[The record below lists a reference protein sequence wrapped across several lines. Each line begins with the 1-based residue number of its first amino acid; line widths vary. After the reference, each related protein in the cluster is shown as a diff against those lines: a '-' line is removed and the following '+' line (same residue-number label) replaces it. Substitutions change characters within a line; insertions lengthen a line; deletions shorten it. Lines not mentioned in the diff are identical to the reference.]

1 MDQDKIFEFILEIK
15 SSLASI
21 DSKVN
26 GITDQLRNHES
37 RIQKI
42 EEQSAKQNEKQ
53 NDTTTKIL
61 GGTIS
66 KLLTI
71 LGYVIGGSALI
82 AKFCA

>member
-1 MDQDKIFEFILEIK
+1 MEQDKFFEFILEIK

-42 EEQSAKQNEKQ
+42 EEQGSKQNEA
-53 NDTTTKIL
+53 TTKLL

-66 KLLTI
+66 KILTI

-82 AKFCA
+82 TKFCA

>member
-1 MDQDKIFEFILEIK
+1 MEQDKIFEFILEIK

-26 GITDQLRNHES
+26 DITDQLRNHES

-42 EEQSAKQNEKQ
+42 EEQGSKQNEE
-53 NDTTTKIL
+53 TTKLL
-61 GGTIS
+61 GGTIT
-66 KLLTI
+66 KILTI

-82 AKFCA
+82 TKFYA

>member
-1 MDQDKIFEFILEIK
+1 MEQDKIFEFILEIK

-26 GITDQLRNHES
+26 DITDQLRNHES

-42 EEQSAKQNEKQ
+42 EEQGSRQNEA
-53 NDTTTKIL
+53 TTKLL

-66 KLLTI
+66 KILTI

-82 AKFCA
+82 TKFYA

>member
-1 MDQDKIFEFILEIK
+1 MEEDKFFEFILEIK

-42 EEQSAKQNEKQ
+42 EEQGSKQNEE
-53 NDTTTKIL
+53 TTKLL
-61 GGTIS
+61 GGTI
-66 KLLTI
+66 LRILTI

-82 AKFCA
+82 TKFCA

>member
-1 MDQDKIFEFILEIK
+1 MEQDKIFEFILEIK

-26 GITDQLRNHES
+26 DITDQLRNHES

-42 EEQSAKQNEKQ
+42 EEQGSKQNEA
-53 NDTTTKIL
+53 TTKLL

-66 KLLTI
+66 KILTI
-71 LGYVIGGSALI
+71 LGYVIGGSALLT
-82 AKFCA
+82 KFYA

>member
-1 MDQDKIFEFILEIK
+1 MEQDKIFEFILEIK

-26 GITDQLRNHES
+26 DITEQLRNHES

-42 EEQSAKQNEKQ
+42 EEQGSKQNEA
-53 NDTTTKIL
+53 TTKIL

-66 KLLTI
+66 KILVI

-82 AKFCA
+82 TKFCA

>member
-1 MDQDKIFEFILEIK
+1 MEQDKIFEFILEIK

-37 RIQKI
+37 RIEKI
-42 EEQSAKQNEKQ
+42 EEQGSKQNEA
-53 NDTTTKIL
+53 TTKIL
-61 GGTIS
+61 GGTIT
-66 KLLTI
+66 KILTI

-82 AKFCA
+82 AKFYA

>member
-42 EEQSAKQNEKQ
+42 EEQGSKQNEV
-53 NDTTTKIL
+53 TTKLL

-66 KLLTI
+66 KILTI

-82 AKFCA
+82 TKFCA

>member
-1 MDQDKIFEFILEIK
+1 MEQDKIFEFILEIK

-26 GITDQLRNHES
+26 NITDQLRNHES
-37 RIQKI
+37 RIEKI
-42 EEQSAKQNEKQ
+42 EEQSSKQNEA
-53 NDTTTKIL
+53 TTKIL
-61 GGTIS
+61 GGTIT
-66 KLLTI
+66 KILTI

>member
-1 MDQDKIFEFILEIK
+1 MEQDKIFEFILEIK

-26 GITDQLRNHES
+26 DITDQLRNHES

-42 EEQSAKQNEKQ
+42 EEQGSRQNEA
-53 NDTTTKIL
+53 TTKLL

-66 KLLTI
+66 KIFTI
-71 LGYVIGGSALI
+71 LGYVIGGSALLT
-82 AKFCA
+82 KF

>member
-1 MDQDKIFEFILEIK
+1 MEQDKIFEFILEIK

-26 GITDQLRNHES
+26 DIADQLRNHES

-42 EEQSAKQNEKQ
+42 EEQCSKQNEE
-53 NDTTTKIL
+53 TTKLL

-66 KLLTI
+66 KILTI
-71 LGYVIGGSALI
+71 LGYVIGGSALLT
-82 AKFCA
+82 KFCA

>member
-1 MDQDKIFEFILEIK
+1 MEQDKIFELILEIK

-37 RIQKI
+37 RIEKI
-42 EEQSAKQNEKQ
+42 EEQGSKQNEA
-53 NDTTTKIL
+53 TTKIL
-61 GGTIS
+61 GGTIT
-66 KLLTI
+66 KILTI

-82 AKFCA
+82 SKFCA

>member
-1 MDQDKIFEFILEIK
+1 MEQDKIFEFILEIK

-42 EEQSAKQNEKQ
+42 EEQGSKQNEA
-53 NDTTTKIL
+53 TTKLL

-66 KLLTI
+66 KILTI

-82 AKFCA
+82 TKFCA

>member
-1 MDQDKIFEFILEIK
+1 MEQEKIFEFILEIK

-42 EEQSAKQNEKQ
+42 EEQGSKQNE
-53 NDTTTKIL
+53 TTTKIL
-61 GGTIS
+61 GGTIT
-66 KLLTI
+66 KILTI

>member
-42 EEQSAKQNEKQ
+42 EEQSSKQNE
-53 NDTTTKIL
+53 TTTKIL
-61 GGTIS
+61 GGTLS
-66 KLLTI
+66 KILTI

>member
-1 MDQDKIFEFILEIK
+1 MDTDKFFELILEIK

-26 GITDQLRNHES
+26 GITDQLRNHET
-37 RIQKI
+37 RIEKI
-42 EEQSAKQNEKQ
+42 EEQGSKQNEE
-53 NDTTTKIL
+53 TTKIL
-61 GGTIS
+61 GGTIA
-66 KLLTI
+66 KILTI

>member
-1 MDQDKIFEFILEIK
+1 MEQDKIFEFILEIK

-42 EEQSAKQNEKQ
+42 EEQGSKQNEA
-53 NDTTTKIL
+53 TTKLL
-61 GGTIS
+61 GRTIS
-66 KLLTI
+66 KILTI

-82 AKFCA
+82 TKFCA

>member
-1 MDQDKIFEFILEIK
+1 MEQDKIFEFILEIK
-15 SSLASI
+15 SSLTSI

-42 EEQSAKQNEKQ
+42 EEQGYKQNEA
-53 NDTTTKIL
+53 TTKLL

-66 KLLTI
+66 KILTI

-82 AKFCA
+82 TKFWA

>member
-1 MDQDKIFEFILEIK
+1 MEQDKIFEFILEIK

-42 EEQSAKQNEKQ
+42 EEQSSKQNE
-53 NDTTTKIL
+53 TTTKIL
-61 GGTIS
+61 GGTIT
-66 KLLTI
+66 KILTI

>member
-1 MDQDKIFEFILEIK
+1 MEQDKIFEFILEIK

-42 EEQSAKQNEKQ
+42 EEQGSKQNE
-53 NDTTTKIL
+53 TTTKIL
-61 GGTIS
+61 GGTIT
-66 KLLTI
+66 KILTI

>member
-1 MDQDKIFEFILEIK
+1 MEQDKIFEFILEIK

-37 RIQKI
+37 RLQRI
-42 EEQSAKQNEKQ
+42 EEQGSKQNEA
-53 NDTTTKIL
+53 TTKIL

-66 KLLTI
+66 KILTI
-71 LGYVIGGSALI
+71 MGYVIGGSALV

>member
-1 MDQDKIFEFILEIK
+1 MEQDKIFEFILEIK

-26 GITDQLRNHES
+26 DITDQLRNHES

-42 EEQSAKQNEKQ
+42 EEQGSKQNEA
-53 NDTTTKIL
+53 TTKLL

-66 KLLTI
+66 KILTI
-71 LGYVIGGSALI
+71 LGYVIGGSALLT
-82 AKFCA
+82 KFCA

>member
-1 MDQDKIFEFILEIK
+1 MDTDKFFELILEIK

-37 RIQKI
+37 RIEKI
-42 EEQSAKQNEKQ
+42 EEQGSKQNEE
-53 NDTTTKIL
+53 TTKLL
-61 GGTIS
+61 GGTIA
-66 KLLTI
+66 KILTI

-82 AKFCA
+82 TKFCA

>member
-1 MDQDKIFEFILEIK
+1 MEQDKIFEFILEIK

-42 EEQSAKQNEKQ
+42 EEQGSKQNEA
-53 NDTTTKIL
+53 TTKIL
-61 GGTIS
+61 GVTIS
-66 KLLTI
+66 KILTI

-82 AKFCA
+82 TKFCA

>member
-1 MDQDKIFEFILEIK
+1 MEQDKIFEFILEIK

-26 GITDQLRNHES
+26 DITDQLRNHES

-42 EEQSAKQNEKQ
+42 EEQGSKQNEE
-53 NDTTTKIL
+53 TTKLL
-61 GGTIS
+61 GGTI
-66 KLLTI
+66 LRILTI

-82 AKFCA
+82 TKFCA

>member
-1 MDQDKIFEFILEIK
+1 MEQDKIFEFILEIK

-42 EEQSAKQNEKQ
+42 EEQGSKQNEA
-53 NDTTTKIL
+53 TTKIL
-61 GGTIS
+61 GGTIT
-66 KLLTI
+66 KILTI

-82 AKFCA
+82 AKYCA

>member
-1 MDQDKIFEFILEIK
+1 MEQDKIFEFILEIK

-42 EEQSAKQNEKQ
+42 EEQGSKQNEA
-53 NDTTTKIL
+53 TTKIL

-66 KLLTI
+66 KILTI

>member
-1 MDQDKIFEFILEIK
+1 MEQDKIFEFILEIK

-42 EEQSAKQNEKQ
+42 EEQGSKQNEA
-53 NDTTTKIL
+53 TTKIL

-66 KLLTI
+66 KILTI

-82 AKFCA
+82 AKFYA

>member
-1 MDQDKIFEFILEIK
+1 MEQDKIFEFILEIK

-26 GITDQLRNHES
+26 DITDQLRNHES

-42 EEQSAKQNEKQ
+42 EEQGSKQNEA
-53 NDTTTKIL
+53 TTKLL

-66 KLLTI
+66 KILTI

-82 AKFCA
+82 TKFYA

>member
-1 MDQDKIFEFILEIK
+1 MDTDKFFELILEIK

-42 EEQSAKQNEKQ
+42 EEQGSKQNEE
-53 NDTTTKIL
+53 TTKIL
-61 GGTIS
+61 GGTIA
-66 KLLTI
+66 KILTI

>member
-1 MDQDKIFEFILEIK
+1 MMEQDKIFEFILEIK

-37 RIQKI
+37 RIEKI
-42 EEQSAKQNEKQ
+42 EEQGSKQNEA
-53 NDTTTKIL
+53 TTKIL
-61 GGTIS
+61 GGTIT
-66 KLLTI
+66 KILTI

-82 AKFCA
+82 AKFYA

>member
-1 MDQDKIFEFILEIK
+1 MDTDKFFELILEIK

-37 RIQKI
+37 RIEKI
-42 EEQSAKQNEKQ
+42 EEQGSKQNEA
-53 NDTTTKIL
+53 TTKIL
-61 GGTIS
+61 GGTIT
-66 KLLTI
+66 KILTI

-82 AKFCA
+82 AKFYA

>member
-1 MDQDKIFEFILEIK
+1 MEQDKIFEFILEIK

-26 GITDQLRNHES
+26 DITDQLRNHES

-42 EEQSAKQNEKQ
+42 EEQGSKQNEA
-53 NDTTTKIL
+53 TTKIL

-66 KLLTI
+66 KILTI
-71 LGYVIGGSALI
+71 LGYVIGGSALLT
-82 AKFCA
+82 KFCA

>member
-1 MDQDKIFEFILEIK
+1 MEQDKIFEFILEIK

-26 GITDQLRNHES
+26 DITDQLRNHES

-42 EEQSAKQNEKQ
+42 EEQGSKQNEE
-53 NDTTTKIL
+53 TTKLL

-66 KLLTI
+66 KILTI
-71 LGYVIGGSALI
+71 LGYVIGGSALLT
-82 AKFCA
+82 KFYA

>member
-1 MDQDKIFEFILEIK
+1 MEQDKIFEFILEIK

-26 GITDQLRNHES
+26 DITDQLRNHES

-42 EEQSAKQNEKQ
+42 EEQGSKQNEA
-53 NDTTTKIL
+53 TTKLL

-66 KLLTI
+66 KILTI

-82 AKFCA
+82 TKFCA

>member
-1 MDQDKIFEFILEIK
+1 MEQDKIFEFILEIK

-42 EEQSAKQNEKQ
+42 EEQGSKQNEA
-53 NDTTTKIL
+53 TTKLL
-61 GGTIS
+61 GGTIT
-66 KLLTI
+66 KILTI
-71 LGYVIGGSALI
+71 LGYVIGGSALLT
-82 AKFCA
+82 KFCA

>member
-1 MDQDKIFEFILEIK
+1 MMEQEKIFEFILEIK

-37 RIQKI
+37 RIEKI
-42 EEQSAKQNEKQ
+42 EEQGSKQNEA
-53 NDTTTKIL
+53 TTKIL
-61 GGTIS
+61 GGTIT
-66 KLLTI
+66 KILTI

-82 AKFCA
+82 AKFYA